1 MTELDIRR
9 QAMNTPSVVLS
20 SFLFAITFSGS
31 TLAQFIPAGALIQC
45 TISEPKLSSKTEA
58 IGDPIVCQM
67 SHALRSGR
75 SVIPYGSDAIG
86 RFEEYKDPGHLAGK
100 GWMEL
105 KFDRMVIGS
114 NTVVPMDAKV
124 VDVSGYKVDR
134 EGRILGKGHT
144 KRDAVE
150 WMIPVLWPI
159 DLINLP
165 RSGPRPTLKAETRLT
180 LKVMDDFIAPG
191 WEPSQQGPS
200 ELLRRTPSAYTYTP
214 HRTETNPVANPVV
227 PANSSLALVSSSS
240 VSPAQSAVPCG
251 NPIAMNSRIP
261 SSGSN
266 GQNAVTLIFRDG
278 RQPVQISNYM
288 LTSTR
293 LYVLDGNRCSIPVSQ
308 LDLEATTMVNRD
320 AGIDFHISAAPIQYR

>member
-58 IGDPIVCQM
+58 IGDP
-67 SHALRSGR
+67 
-75 SVIPYGSDAIG
+75 
-86 RFEEYKDPGHLAGK
+86 GHLVGK

-134 EGRILGKGHT
+134 EGRILGKGHA

-165 RSGPRPTLKAETRLT
+165 RSGPRPPLKAETRLT

-200 ELLRRTPSAYTYTP
+200 ELLRRTPSAYPYTP
-214 HRTETNPVANPVV
+214 HRTETNPVTKPVV
-227 PANSSLALVSSSS
+227 PANSSLALESSSF

-251 NPIAMNSRIP
+251 NPMVMNSRIP

-266 GQNAVTLIFRDG
+266 GQYAVTLIFRDG
-278 RQPVQISNYM
+278 RP
-288 LTSTR
+288 
-293 LYVLDGNRCSIPVSQ
+293 P
-308 LDLEATTMVNRD
+308 
-320 AGIDFHISAAPIQYR
+320 

>member
-1 MTELDIRR
+1 
-9 QAMNTPSVVLS
+9 MNTPSVVLS
-20 SFLFAITFSGS
+20 SLLLATTFSGS
-31 TLAQFIPAGALIQC
+31 APAQLVPAGSLIQC

-58 IGDPIVCQM
+58 LGDPISCQM
-67 SHALRSGR
+67 THGGR
-75 SVIPYGSDAIG
+75 YGRYILPYGSDVIG
-86 RFEEYKDPGHLAGK
+86 RFEEYKDPGHFVGK

-105 KFDRMVIGS
+105 KFDHMVVGHSTI
-114 NTVVPMDAKV
+114 VPMDAKV
-124 VDVSGYKVDR
+124 VGVSGYKVDR
-134 EGRILGKGHT
+134 DGRILGKGHT

-159 DLINLP
+159 DVINLP
-165 RSGPRPTLKAETRLT
+165 RSGPRPTLKEETRLT
-180 LKVMDDFIAPG
+180 LKVMDDFIVPG

-214 HRTETNPVANPVV
+214 HRTETNPVTNPVV

-251 NPIAMNSRIP
+251 NPMVMNSRIP

-278 RQPVQISNYM
+278 RPPVQISNYL

-320 AGIDFHISAAPIQYR
+320 AGIDFNVPAASIQYR